1 MSKIDLNEFK
11 SLVPNVKDAVQ
22 KTLKVSAGTQS
33 AYDIMAAS
41 RGFPNF
47 HAVRAQS
54 KYPHFELKA
63 NLGTRQNPFYITLEV
78 GHQIDLGWAEIEA
91 RKLLKGCQQFQT
103 WFLYRDGENTH
114 IKFETAPE
122 PEKGLVYHI
131 EVTGD
136 TRDHVEQALEEV
148 NSRLE
153 NVQGFDRNETSSFSF
168 KRAGEECDY
177 QIDPLNDLDVKTGKG
192 YALID
197 ATGVVVES
205 DDEQVIEE
213 ALNFAND
220 DIEDWSEFLVSA
232 CEIMPDVLFE
242 NSENEF
248 DDGKYILT
256 KAYSGK
262 TQEVVRGTSGDLVEA
277 IKEDPGLI
285 FQIFE
290 EIRAIE
296 GSKDLS

>member
-1 MSKIDLNEFK
+1 MSKIDLNEYK
-11 SLVPNVKDAVQ
+11 SLVPKVKDAVQ

-54 KYPHFELKA
+54 KYPYFELKA
-63 NLGTRQNPFYITLEV
+63 NLGKRQEPFFITLEV

-114 IKFETAPE
+114 IKFETSPE
-122 PEKGLVYHI
+122 PEKGLVYQI

-136 TRDHVEQALEEV
+136 TEEDADQALLEV
-148 NSRLE
+148 IGRID
-153 NVQGFDRNETSSFSF
+153 NVQGFDRNETSSYSF
-168 KRAGEECDY
+168 RRVGEECSY
-177 QIDPLNDLDVKTGKG
+177 EFDPLNDLDVMTGKG

-197 ATGVVVES
+197 GAGVVMES
-205 DDEQVIEE
+205 DGEQAIEE

-220 DIEDWSEFLVSA
+220 DIEDWSEFLAYA
-232 CEIMPDVLFE
+232 CEIAPDVLFE

-248 DDGKYILT
+248 DDGRYILIRIHGRD
-256 KAYSGK
+256 K
-262 TQEVVRGTSGDLVEA
+262 QDVIRGSSGDVVEA
-277 IKEDPGLI
+277 IKESPGLI
-285 FQIFE
+285 FQIYE
-290 EIRAIE
+290 EIRSVE
-296 GSKDLS
+296 GSKNV